1 LNNEAL
7 KPCGLETIELCS
19 FAVLEA
25 AGLKSDLGEFMLLLE
40 PWEKSFLLLRV
51 GAGVWCQQ

>member
-1 LNNEAL
+1 MNIPQSKIKGSDKQKQNKL
-7 KPCGLETIELCS
+7 PTQI
-19 FAVLEA
+19 
-25 AGLKSDLGEFMLLLE
+25 DLGEFMLLLE